1 MTFRTLSE
9 SDEPSQRKASL
20 TADNSVNNMAS
31 VAEAAAE
38 AAEAAEKESVMDKDT
53 SIEEMLE
60 FSKSLVTILRDE
72 KSDKLALKAR

>member
-20 TADNSVNNMAS
+20 TAENSVNNMAS

-38 AAEAAEKESVMDKDT
+38 AAEKESVMDQDT

>member
-1 MTFRTLSE
+1 
-9 SDEPSQRKASL
+9 
-20 TADNSVNNMAS
+20 MAS